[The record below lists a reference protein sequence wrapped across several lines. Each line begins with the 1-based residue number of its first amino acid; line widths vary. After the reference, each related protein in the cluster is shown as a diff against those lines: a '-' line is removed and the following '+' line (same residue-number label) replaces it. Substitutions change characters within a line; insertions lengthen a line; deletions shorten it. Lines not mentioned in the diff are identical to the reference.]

1 MRASEYTEPLC
12 SSGWPTDHCAPLD
25 GTSDGTSS
33 AVCFTWSIYSQ
44 LKLIFGLKQSLVTS
58 L

>member
-1 MRASEYTEPLC
+1 MRASVYTEPLC

-33 AVCFTWSIYSQ
+33 AVCFTYTGNSD
-44 LKLIFGLKQSLVTS
+44 LKLTFFSFLI
-58 L
+58 